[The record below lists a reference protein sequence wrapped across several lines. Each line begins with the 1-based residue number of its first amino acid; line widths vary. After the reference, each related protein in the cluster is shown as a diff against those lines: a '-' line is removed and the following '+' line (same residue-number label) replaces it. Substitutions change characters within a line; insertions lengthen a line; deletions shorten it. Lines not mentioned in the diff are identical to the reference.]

1 VRIEPTPPD
10 PTPKHPDAGAAAPP
24 GPRLPLAQV
33 ADPAVDTALS
43 AALAPADPV
52 HIHPLDL
59 MGAMQIVIAE
69 VRADLAPPG
78 AALSPPGAAPHGGG
92 PRLEPL
98 LLATGGVPDEPMAAL
113 TPQTV
118 VQMFLQAVPPP
129 EMLEPQVWL
138 AAATELEGR
147 VQVALDRAVAA
158 TTAWRDVPAAV
169 VEGVTDTR
177 AVVVA
182 ALGDDPPNP
191 LWLRPEW
198 LGLAPRMER
207 YWRRRRR
214 ARRWLRDPDLHW
226 RERDEDREPSGREQ
240 G

>member
-1 VRIEPTPPD
+1 MRIEPTPPD
-10 PTPKHPDAGAAAPP
+10 PAPKHPDSGAVPP
-24 GPRLPLAQV
+24 GPRLPVAQV
-33 ADPAVDTALS
+33 ADLAADTALS
-43 AALAPADPV
+43 AALTPADPV
-52 HIHPLDL
+52 HIHPLDVP
-59 MGAMQIVIAE
+59 GAMQIVIAE
-69 VRADLAPPG
+69 VRAELTLPGAALPPPG
-78 AALSPPGAAPHGGG
+78 AAAHGGG

-98 LLATGGVPDEPMAAL
+98 LVATGGVPEEPMAAM

-118 VQMFLQAVPPP
+118 VQLLLQALPPP

-169 VEGVTDTR
+169 VEGVRDTR

-214 ARRWLRDPDLHW
+214 ARRALRDPDLHW
-226 RERDEDREPSGREQ
+226 RQRDEGREPSGRDE